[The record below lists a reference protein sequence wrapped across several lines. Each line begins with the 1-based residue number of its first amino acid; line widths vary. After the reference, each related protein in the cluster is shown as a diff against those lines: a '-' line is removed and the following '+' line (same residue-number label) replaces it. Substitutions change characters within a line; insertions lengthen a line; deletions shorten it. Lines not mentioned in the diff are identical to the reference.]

1 MKCRCAGRLGCRPVA
16 QEVRHA
22 PAELLVRRA
31 ADHHQAGEPESV
43 DLLGELLAA
52 TGRHAYRPAHL
63 HLIVSAPGYRPVTTH
78 VFVAGSPYLD
88 SDAVF
93 GVKESLVREV
103 VDGVLTFDVG
113 LLRDDP

>member
-1 MKCRCAGRLGCRPVA
+1 M
-16 QEVRHA
+16 
-22 PAELLVRRA
+22 
-31 ADHHQAGEPESV
+31 
-43 DLLGELLAA
+43 
-52 TGRHAYRPAHL
+52 RPAHL